1 MIDSLS
7 YIYIAMYFL
16 DLYDGLTTTVDLILG
31 ISCFVCPISSI
42 AYIAWKSES
51 EYDHERFYKICKK
64 IIKYSFISLI
74 FTGVFSVLV
83 PSKNTVK
90 VFFGVKAAQSVAHY
104 VDDTNIPERTKKTVN
119 NLWNRVD
126 SYLTNIDIDSTIIST
141 VDSTLSS
148 AKTSI
153 DSTAKETIEQTI
165 KN

>member
-1 MIDSLS
+1 MCAIRSIV
-7 YIYIAMYFL
+7 YITNKA
-16 DLYDGLTTTVDLILG
+16 G
-31 ISCFVCPISSI
+31 
-42 AYIAWKSES
+42 S
-51 EYDHERFYKICKK
+51 EYDWERFDKIFCKK
-64 IIKYSFISLI
+64 IIKYSLISLI

-90 VFFGVKAAQSVAHY
+90 VFFWVKAAQSVAHY
-104 VDDTNIPERTKKTVN
+104 VDDTNIPERTKNTVN
-119 NLWNRVD
+119 NLWNKVD
-126 SYLTNIDIDSTIIST
+126 NYLTNIDIDSTITST